1 LRTYA
6 VVRGQRRFPD
16 KSGSGHWHSI
26 YLRLSRRMFV
36 ASCSLRPRTGRAN
49 GIASEN
55 KCSRLKL
62 RMFFLLSCCAG
73 IFGRLSASI
82 PIRAQAVEPFPSFPR
97 TVRVQLQRLSL
108 GTTTF
113 VNRRSGTSSE
123 CQNKLKERS
132 GCHSMTA
139 SASGKPFYKK
149 TYHRPPKLSRS
160 GG

>member
-1 LRTYA
+1 LRTCA
-6 VVRGQRRFPD
+6 VVRVQRRFPD
-16 KSGSGHWHSI
+16 KSGSGHCHSI

-49 GIASEN
+49 GIAFEN
-55 KCSRLKL
+55 KCSGLKL

-73 IFGRLSASI
+73 TMDCLAAGLPVPAHRSG
-82 PIRAQAVEPFPSFPR
+82 RAQAVEPFPSFPR

-113 VNRRSGTSSE
+113 VNRRSGTGSE

-132 GCHSMTA
+132 GA
-139 SASGKPFYKK
+139 FQ
-149 TYHRPPKLSRS
+149 
-160 GG
+160 